1 MTMTTSSSR
10 RTMLKLGGMG
20 AAILACPSIVRAAAD
35 QEILIANVVA
45 LTGANSGWGQ
55 PNWNGFQLACEM
67 INAKG
72 GIKNLGGAK
81 LKPVVGD
88 TETKPQVAGSQAERL
103 IQRGVVAVAGTN
115 DSAATMVVTQVCERH
130 QVPFI
135 SSSEVVPEI
144 TGRGLKYTFRTPP
157 LMETLARDM
166 LSYMKELASAS
177 GSPIGSVA
185 ILCASTLAGKL
196 AYDGAQ
202 KLAGTMGINV
212 VDASIFDSG
221 TQNFTPY
228 VAKYRAANVDA
239 VIGHQQPN
247 DAIAIVRTMKQLDYN
262 PKFTGGLLG
271 GHSSREFMETLGADA
286 EGIFGTTSF
295 GASIERPGLQEATK
309 AYWDR
314 YQKQLDSTGAAGFT
328 EVALIADALERAG
341 DPDPKRVRDAIS
353 SSDVK
358 FGDGL
363 YLQLNGAK
371 FDAAGNNT
379 SAGAA
384 VFTISKSK
392 ALVVAPQEYANAKGT
407 YPKPS
412 WQS

>member
-1 MTMTTSSSR
+1 MIIAKVTSR
-10 RTMLKLGGMG
+10 RTVLKFGAG
-20 AAILACPSIVRAAAD
+20 AAILACPAIVRAATD
-35 QEILIANVVA
+35 QEIPIANVVA

-55 PNWNGFQLACEM
+55 PNWNGFQLACEI

-72 GIKNLGGAK
+72 GIKSLAGAK
-81 LKPVVGD
+81 LKPLVGD
-88 TETKPQVAGSQAERL
+88 TETKPQVAGSQTERL
-103 IQRGVVAVAGTN
+103 IQRGAVVVAGTN
-115 DSAATMVVTQVCERH
+115 DAAATMVATQVCERH

-144 TGRGLKYTFRTPP
+144 TGRGLKYTFRTTP
-157 LMETLARDM
+157 LMETMARD
-166 LSYMKELASAS
+166 LLTYMTGLASAS
-177 GSPIGSVA
+177 GSPIRSVA

-196 AYDGAQ
+196 AFDGAQ
-202 KLAGTMGINV
+202 KLAAAMGIDV
-212 VDASIFDSG
+212 VDAAIFDSG

-247 DAIAIVRTMKQLDYN
+247 DAIALVRTMKQLGYN
-262 PKFTGGLLG
+262 PKFTGGMLG
-271 GHSSREFMETLGADA
+271 AHSSREFMETLGADA
-286 EGIFGTTSF
+286 EGIFGTSSF
-295 GASIERPGLQEATK
+295 GASIKRPGLQEATQ
-309 AYWDR
+309 AYWSR
-314 YQKQLDSTGAAGFT
+314 HQKQLDSTAAAGFT

-341 DPDPKRVRDAIS
+341 SPDPKRVRDALS
-353 SSDVK
+353 GSDVK

-379 SAGAA
+379 SAGAV
-384 VFTISKSK
+384 VFTISGSQ
-392 ALVVAPQEYANAKGT
+392 AFVVAPQEYANVKGV